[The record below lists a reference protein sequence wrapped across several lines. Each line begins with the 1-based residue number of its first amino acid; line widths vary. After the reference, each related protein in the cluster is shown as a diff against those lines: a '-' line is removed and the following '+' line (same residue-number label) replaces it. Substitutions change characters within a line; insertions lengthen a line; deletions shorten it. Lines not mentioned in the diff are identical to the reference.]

1 MSALVILD
9 VDEATLD
16 RLRQRAAAHGRAPE
30 MEAKAIL
37 MAALQP
43 PPADPWVAADAI
55 RQRLAATGRT
65 FSDSAELLR
74 EDRNR

>member
-9 VDEATLD
+9 VDEATLA
-16 RLRQRAAAHGRAPE
+16 RLREQAMTHGRTPE

-37 MAALQP
+37 TAALQT
-43 PPADPWVAADAI
+43 PPADPWAAAEAI
-55 RQRLAATGRT
+55 HQRLAATGQV

-74 EDRNR
+74 EDRDR